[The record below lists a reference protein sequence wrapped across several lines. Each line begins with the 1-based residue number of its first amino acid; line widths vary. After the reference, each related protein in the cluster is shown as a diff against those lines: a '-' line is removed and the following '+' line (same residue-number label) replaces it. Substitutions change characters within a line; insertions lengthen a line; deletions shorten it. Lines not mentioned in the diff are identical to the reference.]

1 MQNCTNFSSRIVKN
15 NADIDMWKKSTC
27 RVDFAHLEK
36 SQNFAWIYSED
47 RIAVLV
53 TNVFI

>member
-15 NADIDMWKKSTC
+15 NADIDMCKKSTC

-36 SQNFAWIYSED
+36 SQNFAYIQ
-47 RIAVLV
+47 R
-53 TNVFI
+53 TG